1 MHRLYELSNGV
12 MLLNNRVRLDGRV
25 HYHEQLKLA
34 YVKSGSM
41 EVTVG
46 EKTYT
51 LGADDFIFIYPKQIH
66 KFRSENGPDEDSL
79 MFLFDPDT
87 VPEFADVFYKFIPS
101 TPFSGDK
108 EFNRSLL
115 PLLEAAVQVRTDIA
129 EGADG
134 ESDDKAETA
143 VCYDA
148 VAAKAAMLLVLR
160 TLCNKFGLVPVE
172 NTDDIM
178 LSILEHCN
186 RSYHKRISLES
197 MERDM
202 HLNGCYI
209 STLFMRKLGMGFH
222 DYINSLRI
230 EDACRLLTMTS
241 ISVSQ
246 IAVEVGFGTSRTFN
260 RVFLETYGM
269 SPREYRS
276 SFANK

>member
-1 MHRLYELSNGV
+1 MHRLYELSNNG

-34 YVKSGSM
+34 YVRSGSM

-46 EKTYT
+46 EKTYL

-101 TPFSGDK
+101 TPFSDDK
-108 EFNRSLL
+108 AFNRSLL
-115 PLLEAAVQVRTDIA
+115 PLLEAAVQITVCPNGNGEA
-129 EGADG
+129 EGTDST
-134 ESDDKAETA
+134 EA
-143 VCYDA
+143 VCYDV

-209 STLFMRKLGMGFH
+209 STLFMKKLGMGFH

-230 EDACRLLTMTS
+230 EDACRLLTTTS
-241 ISVSQ
+241 ISVTQ